1 MAVEN
6 QRVRM
11 SKQLLKD
18 SLVRLLHEKSIHT
31 ISVREICEGAE
42 INRTT
47 FYKYYGSQYDLLEG
61 IESELLAKIDDYLGP
76 SSGDKDLNRLRKVL
90 SYAVNN
96 LELCRL
102 LFNNNVDPDFP
113 GRLITL
119 PQVQELLSQVLNEGY
134 GGDGLKYISCFIVN
148 GGFAVIREWI
158 NQENPEPPEAV
169 AQLLYEVVSKLSPVP

>member
-1 MAVEN
+1 MVEN
-6 QRVRM
+6 QRVRI

-18 SLVRLLHEKSIHT
+18 SLVRLLHEKSIHN

-61 IESELLAKIDDYLGP
+61 IESELLTKIDGYLGP
-76 SSGDKDLNRLRKVL
+76 SSGDTDLDRLRKVL

-102 LFNNNVDPDFP
+102 LFNNNVDPGFP
-113 GRLITL
+113 GRLISL
-119 PQVQELLSQVLNEGY
+119 PRVQEMLSQLLAEGY
-134 GGDGLKYISCFIVN
+134 GGDTLKYISCFIVS
-148 GGFAVIREWI
+148 GGFAIIKEWI
-158 NQENPEPPEAV
+158 NQENPDPPETV
-169 AQLLYEVVSKLSPVP
+169 ALLLADIIFKLIPLS